1 MARAAKLGF
10 SLKMGLEAEFFL
22 VRKDDDGR
30 LVVDDPLDTSEQPCY
45 DAKALYRNYEFLT
58 TLSRYANELGYGNYA
73 NDHEDA
79 NGQFESNFAYDD
91 ALVTCDRAIFFRYMV
106 HVMAQQRGK
115 LATFMPKPFGHL
127 TGNGCHFHLSLW
139 DKAGKKNLFEAAKDP
154 NGYGLSETAYHFI
167 AGLIH
172 HADAVSAI
180 VAPTVNS
187 YKRIGVGAPDSGA
200 TWSPAYAAWGGNN
213 RTQMIRVPGAPRIEH
228 RGIDGSANPYLAATA
243 VLAAGLDGIE
253 RKLDPGAAEH
263 GQPLHRDARRRSA
276 ASASRACRRRS
287 PTPRCSCARMPS
299 CATGS
304 ATRAPSTTATT
315 SPTRSC
321 ASSRSGTRTCP
332 RGRSIAT

>member
-1 MARAAKLGF
+1 
-10 SLKMGLEAEFFL
+10 MGLEAEFFL
-22 VRKDDDGR
+22 VRKDDNGQ

-79 NGQFESNFAYDD
+79 NGQFESNFNYDD

-139 DKAGKKNLFEAAKDP
+139 DKAGKKNLFEDAKDS
-154 NGYGLSETAYHFI
+154 NGYGLSDTAYHFI
-167 AGLIH
+167 AGLIQ

-200 TWSPAYAAWGGNN
+200 
-213 RTQMIRVPGAPRIEH
+213 
-228 RGIDGSANPYLAATA
+228 
-243 VLAAGLDGIE
+243 
-253 RKLDPGAAEH
+253 
-263 GQPLHRDARRRSA
+263 
-276 ASASRACRRRS
+276 
-287 PTPRCSCARMPS
+287 
-299 CATGS
+299 
-304 ATRAPSTTATT
+304 
-315 SPTRSC
+315 
-321 ASSRSGTRTCP
+321 ASSRATSGKQTSRAARQAANEEAPTEVTVFRPKP
-332 RGRSIAT
+332 RRGARRSVSCRQRGSAPVPTATSRSRISRA